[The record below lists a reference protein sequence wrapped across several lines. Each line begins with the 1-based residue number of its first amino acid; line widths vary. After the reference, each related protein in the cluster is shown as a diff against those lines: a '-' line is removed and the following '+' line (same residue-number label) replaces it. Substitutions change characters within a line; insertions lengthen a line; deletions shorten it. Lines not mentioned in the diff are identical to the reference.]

1 MVEESKMKST
11 MSSFEEFMRVAQQS
25 PGQFLPASNVT
36 IPGIQ
41 LALTASIRG
50 ILSPFSAPSDE
61 QEQFSKEVS
70 NLVQDQ
76 AFLSEFSDQIG
87 EPLEDESEDD
97 FVERASDKL
106 RQMLYSK
113 FNIRF

>member
-1 MVEESKMKST
+1 MKST
-11 MSSFEEFMRVAQQS
+11 TSSFKEFMRVVQQL

-41 LALTASIRG
+41 LALTSSIQG
-50 ILSPFSAPSDE
+50 ILSPFSTPSNE
-61 QEQFSKEVS
+61 QEKFAQEVS
-70 NLVQDQ
+70 SLVQDQ
-76 AFLSEFSDQIG
+76 EFLSEFSEQVG
-87 EPLEDESEDD
+87 EPLEHESEDD
-97 FVERASDKL
+97 FVERASDEL